1 MTRKK
6 MCLTNGVPVL
16 GWFLLAVWY
25 GLALCGTMFYTSNL
39 RAHLIA
45 SERERKIDT
54 TQDVIDNG
62 KTVWIFRSSV
72 QLR

>member
-1 MTRKK
+1 M
-6 MCLTNGVPVL
+6 
-16 GWFLLAVWY
+16 WY